1 MTMRWSY
8 LGRLGPGGALDW
20 GGDDSGNI
28 PTSGTLP
35 DIEDTSVYRQI
46 RGLAQEGRYEG
57 RQVDWGAWAIKV
69 NGPELLSVLT
79 DCYGD
84 LTYCDP
90 KTVLGQHIKYAKKLG
105 ETKYVALISTE
116 M

>member
-1 MTMRWSY
+1 MVLPRA
-8 LGRLGPGGALDW
+8 LGPRGVLDR

-28 PTSGTLP
+28 PSAGTPP
-35 DIEDTSVYRQI
+35 DMEDIRVYRQI

-69 NGPELLSVLT
+69 NGPELMSVLA

-84 LTYCDP
+84 LTDCDP
-90 KTVLGQHIKYAKKLG
+90 NTVLGRRIKYAKKLEHG
-105 ETKYVALISTE
+105 KYVALISTE